1 MWWTKWK
8 SRVSIMS
15 GSPRP
20 PGSFNEELLFA
31 DDVFSPF
38 PDRPLMSPQPI
49 ASAKKSSAVAPSGP
63 AKPKAPVIT
72 IFDPSRLKMRT
83 SPEAFRINPYWTK
96 GYSLPRGKTPVRA
109 QGPYM
114 PGGRRRRFTR
124 RGGRA
129 IRSRKVSR
137 PSTRRFLR
145 R

>member
-1 MWWTKWK
+1 
-8 SRVSIMS
+8 MS

-20 PGSFNEELLFA
+20 TGSFNEELLFPYEE
-31 DDVFSPF
+31 DSPL
-38 PDRPLMSPQPI
+38 PTRPLMSPQPI
-49 ASAKKSSAVAPSGP
+49 ASAKKSSAVAP
-63 AKPKAPVIT
+63 AKPKAPGIT

-83 SPEAFRINPYWTK
+83 SPEAFRINPYSSK
-96 GYSLPRGKTPVRA
+96 GYPLPRGKTPVRA

>member
-1 MWWTKWK
+1 MYN
-8 SRVSIMS
+8 SRSMS

-20 PGSFNEELLFA
+20 TGSFNEELLFPY
-31 DDVFSPF
+31 DEDSPL
-38 PDRPLMSPQPI
+38 PTRPLMSPQPI
-49 ASAKKSSAVAPSGP
+49 ASAKKSSAVAPAGP
-63 AKPKAPVIT
+63 AKPKAPGIT

-114 PGGRRRRFTR
+114 PGGRRRTRRMKFTR

>member
-1 MWWTKWK
+1 
-8 SRVSIMS
+8 MS

-20 PGSFNEELLFA
+20 TGSFNEELLFPYEE
-31 DDVFSPF
+31 DSPL
-38 PDRPLMSPQPI
+38 PTRPLLSPQPI
-49 ASAKKSSAVAPSGP
+49 AKSSAVAPAGP
-63 AKPKAPVIT
+63 AKPKAPGIT

-83 SPEAFRINPYWTK
+83 PREAFRINPYSTI
-96 GYSLPRGKTPVRA
+96 GYSLPRKPTPARA